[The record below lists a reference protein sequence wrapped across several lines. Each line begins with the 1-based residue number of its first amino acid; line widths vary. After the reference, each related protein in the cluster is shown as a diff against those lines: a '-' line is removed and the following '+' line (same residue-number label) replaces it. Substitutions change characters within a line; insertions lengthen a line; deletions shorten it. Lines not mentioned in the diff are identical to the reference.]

1 MAIAVDTVD
10 AAPAIK
16 LVAPDPSVPV
26 IKPSIIRWDK
36 FVTAPSQRTLLY
48 PHDILGLPDGSLL
61 FSAQVADNRGWNE
74 YVWRLHAGNDGLQ
87 ADEVWHGKDGPRRM
101 MINGDGSAVW
111 FDGQPDAKS
120 KPCLYRYDLASR
132 KVDRHEVVWPSETDW
147 QDHQMSD
154 LHWILDDDLP
164 ANFWHDIRHDEKDEN
179 PVGSALT
186 VQRPASPPSDADD
199 PWPFV
204 TTLSSVRQS
213 LMDEISNGSN
223 ALIWPVRWR
232 PSGSYWTEDSQGSP
246 SWTPAP
252 AARCVRSPYRSASA
266 RRIPSAPPVSRN
278 GCQAAWFAAGSMD
291 RDRLRAPARRRRQH
305 AAPMKYPGPKRAR
318 FVGMHVVDLKSGHVL
333 SALLGSANNL
343 KAAARSAN
351 GRFLA
356 MGTTYTTGGWKHR
369 VTPWDVAQG
378 RTPAQLDTSS
388 IPRDSEIQALAFSW
402 SGSAL
407 WALGTRELMLW
418 QLPAALRDHATRGA
432 APDQSR
438 N

>member
-1 MAIAVDTVD
+1 
-10 AAPAIK
+10 
-16 LVAPDPSVPV
+16 
-26 IKPSIIRWDK
+26 
-36 FVTAPSQRTLLY
+36 
-48 PHDILGLPDGSLL
+48 
-61 FSAQVADNRGWNE
+61 
-74 YVWRLHAGNDGLQ
+74 
-87 ADEVWHGKDGPRRM
+87 
-101 MINGDGSAVW
+101 
-111 FDGQPDAKS
+111 
-120 KPCLYRYDLASR
+120 
-132 KVDRHEVVWPSETDW
+132 
-147 QDHQMSD
+147 MSD

-179 PVGSALT
+179 PVGSAFLT

-232 PSGSYWTEDSQGSP
+232 PSGSYWTEDSQGRRAGRP
-246 SWTPAP
+246 HRPH
-252 AARCVRSPYRSASA
+252 AAYDRLTAALRHAGFLQRRRCRAMGA
-266 RRIPSAPPVSRN
+266 
-278 GCQAAWFAAGSMD
+278 AAWFAAGSMD

-305 AAPMKYPGPKRAR
+305 ARPMKYPGPKRAR

-333 SALLGSANNL
+333 SALLGSANL

-351 GRFLA
+351 GRFLRWA
-356 MGTTYTTGGWKHR
+356 RPTPQAAGSIASHSGTSHR
-369 VTPWDVAQG
+369 AAHP
-378 RTPAQLDTSS
+378 RSS
-388 IPRDSEIQALAFSW
+388 THRRYPEQRRWPFRGAVR
-402 SGSAL
+402 L

>member
-1 MAIAVDTVD
+1 MAVRHHAVIGT
-10 AAPAIK
+10 P
-16 LVAPDPSVPV
+16 VADGRDQQRQQCPDL
-26 IKPSIIRWDK
+26 
-36 FVTAPSQRTLLY
+36 ARTLAAFREL
-48 PHDILGLPDGSLL
+48 LDGG
-61 FSAQVADNRGWNE
+61 FA
-74 YVWRLHAGNDGLQ
+74 
-87 ADEVWHGKDGPRRM
+87 P
-101 MINGDGSAVW
+101 
-111 FDGQPDAKS
+111 
-120 KPCLYRYDLASR
+120 
-132 KVDRHEVVWPSETDW
+132 
-147 QDHQMSD
+147 
-154 LHWILDDDLP
+154 
-164 ANFWHDIRHDEKDEN
+164 
-179 PVGSALT
+179 
-186 VQRPASPPSDADD
+186 
-199 PWPFV
+199 
-204 TTLSSVRQS
+204 
-213 LMDEISNGSN
+213 
-223 ALIWPVRWR
+223 
-232 PSGSYWTEDSQGSP
+232 P

-278 GCQAAWFAAGSMD
+278 GCPS
-291 RDRLRAPARRRRQH
+291 RLVRRRVNGSRQASCSCSTTT
-305 AAPMKYPGPKRAR
+305 AACRPHEISRPETAR

-333 SALLGSANNL
+333 SACSAAPTT

-369 VTPWDVAQG
+369 VTLWDVAQG

-388 IPRDSEIQALAFSW
+388 IPRDSEIQAAFSW